1 MLAVRL
7 GFRAPFAAV
16 LMGFALAANGC
27 APAST
32 NSTYGSA
39 DLGRTA
45 SLSRGTIV
53 SMRGATVQN
62 QNAGVGAPGGAAV
75 GGRDVRGTILGAV
88 SGAVVGGVGGYAA
101 EGAVEF
107 IIQEDNAPAPISVV
121 QSNEGGFRPGERVV
135 LTRGSRTRIARAGV

>member
-7 GFRAPFAAV
+7 GFRPVFAVV
-16 LMGFALAANGC
+16 LMGLALAASGC

-32 NSTYGSA
+32 NSTHGSA

-45 SLSRGTIV
+45 PLSHGTIV
-53 SMRGATVQN
+53 SMRGAKVQN
-62 QNAGVGAPGGAAV
+62 QNAGVGALGGAAL
-75 GGRDVRGTILGAV
+75 GGRDVRGTIVGAV
-88 SGAVVGGVGGYAA
+88 SGAVAGGVGGYAA

-121 QSNEGGFRPGERVV
+121 QTNEGSLRPGERVV
-135 LTRGSRTRIARAGV
+135 LTRGARTRIARAGI